1 MLALPTTITTKVDI
15 LLKVVEEDIPKRT
28 SIGSQMESRKSVD
41 SLQETR
47 TARTMP
53 TTTRIA
59 RKTPEWI
66 N

>member
-1 MLALPTTITTKVDI
+1 MLALPTTIATKVDI

-28 SIGSQMESRKSVD
+28 SIGSQIESRKSVD

-59 RKTPEWI
+59 RKTLEWI